1 MVKSKITYEL
11 RPQVPDSCSVVPS
24 NFTYKTNS
32 KIKLLKSSR
41 WRPQRVKL
49 EARGP
54 SEQKAPC
61 ICTGCMLTKLEPR
74 LPLWNSKPSLL
85 FGPSASVPVLREEVW
100 FKRCLSWDCKLK
112 ARTQSADSC
121 AFCFSCVSGSLDPY
135 TQHEQVPQDKR
146 WMGYVCPMLVFA
158 FLSRSIYKHVGS

>member
-49 EARGP
+49 EAQGP

-85 FGPSASVPVLREEVW
+85 FGPSASALVLRGEVW
-100 FKRCLSWDCKLK
+100 FKRCPSWDCKLK

-121 AFCFSCVSGSLDPY
+121 AFCFPCVSGFP
-135 TQHEQVPQDKR
+135 
-146 WMGYVCPMLVFA
+146 G
-158 FLSRSIYKHVGS
+158 SIYPTWTRTSRQEMNGLCLPHASLGFPF